1 MPTVQSNG
9 LAHFNSRPYVRCDQ
23 EILIEAGR
31 TFLFQ
36 FAPPREGRQ
45 QSTDYYSN
53 EDLISIRAPCKGRP
67 NIHAYGVGIK
77 FLISIRALA
86 GGRLKAAGS
95 YENAKEFQ
103 FAPPQG
109 GRHSDLGAQRSRCAI
124 SIRAPAR
131 GATQAGGN
139 AERRQ
144 QISIRAPA
152 RGATRQPPY
161 LLHAIIVISIRAPA
175 RGATSPDNQLDHCS
189 GISIRAPTRGATS
202 SGRWILEV
210 IDISIRAP
218 TRGRLGL
225 PVHYQKSVKNFNSRP
240 RKGGDNEKCGI
251 ANDNG
256 EISIRAPARGAT
268 AVLANKI
275 SLLDKISIRAPA
287 RGATH

>member
-109 GRHSDLGAQRSRCAI
+109 GRPRPAVMPSAASRFQFAPPQGGRRSSESIPTSEETI

-131 GATQAGGN
+131 GATY
-139 AERRQ
+139 R
-144 QISIRAPA
+144 
-152 RGATRQPPY
+152 
-161 LLHAIIVISIRAPA
+161 
-175 RGATSPDNQLDHCS
+175 
-189 GISIRAPTRGATS
+189 
-202 SGRWILEV
+202 
-210 IDISIRAP
+210 
-218 TRGRLGL
+218 
-225 PVHYQKSVKNFNSRP
+225 
-240 RKGGDNEKCGI
+240 
-251 ANDNG
+251 
-256 EISIRAPARGAT
+256 
-268 AVLANKI
+268 
-275 SLLDKISIRAPA
+275 
-287 RGATH
+287 